1 MNYKIVI
8 IDTCF
13 NWPPKGGS
21 WVDLYETATELVS
34 LGHEVTFVMPEYK
47 RRGLTAFVHVP
58 SFRIEKIP
66 FTSISFFPK
75 NICKLILEKVETIH
89 PDIVMFGDGYFL
101 KSPLLNILSNYKTVL
116 RFFAYELLCI
126 TGARM
131 RNDMNCEYD
140 FLNNP
145 DVCYDCWLNHYGK
158 DYDRREFSNYDVE
171 FTRAFGFLPNYHSR
185 LINNL
190 KECNAT
196 ICYNEPISKIIKSIN
211 PNCFVMPGGVNADLF
226 KYKERIPVLNRKKRI
241 FMPGNTHSL
250 RKGYSVFIKAIE
262 LLNSKRGDFEVY
274 VNNLQKGK
282 AGNIISL
289 GLFPY
294 HSMYKLYQQMD
305 ICVVPSIW
313 DEPFGMVSLE
323 AMATGIPAIVSDV
336 GGLKTTVRD
345 GYNGFIFENGDARQL
360 SQKIEYL
367 LDNEDERILMGKNGR
382 EWVEQKF
389 SWKKIVPKNYK
400 KVFDSLGV

>member
-1 MNYKIVI
+1 MNKIAI
-8 IDTCF
+8 IDTVF

-34 LGHEVTFVMPEYK
+34 LGHEVTFIVPEYEQ
-47 RRGLTAFVHVP
+47 RGLTAFNHIPFKV
-58 SFRIEKIP
+58 EKIP
-66 FTSISFFPK
+66 FTGINFSPK
-75 NICKLILEKVETIH
+75 NICKLILRKVESIH
-89 PDIVMFGDGYFL
+89 PDIVMLGDGYFL

-126 TGARM
+126 TEARM
-131 RNDMNCEYD
+131 KDGKNCGYD
-140 FLNNP
+140 FLSNP
-145 DVCYDCWLNHYGK
+145 DLCYDCWLDQYGK
-158 DYDRREFSNYDVE
+158 DYNKRKFSNYDVE
-171 FTRAFGFLPNYHSR
+171 FMRAFGFLPNYHPR

-190 KECNAT
+190 KECHAT
-196 ICYNEPISKIIKSIN
+196 ICYNELISKIIKSIN